1 MVETFKVIVAAGSTL
16 GGHDAMRHT
25 VAEVHPHIVTPS
37 LLAVD
42 SETGCHRHKDLCS
55 KQTQPQEQQQ
65 SLSPSLFVDR
75 SFSLEN

>member
-16 GGHDAMRHT
+16 GGHDAMRHA
-25 VAEVHPHIVTPS
+25 VAEVHPHIVTSS

-42 SETGCHRHKDLCS
+42 SETGCHRHKDLYS
-55 KQTQPQEQQQ
+55 KQTQSQEQQ
-65 SLSPSLFVDR
+65 SLSQSLFLDR

>member
-55 KQTQPQEQQQ
+55 KQTESQEQQ
-65 SLSPSLFVDR
+65 SLYESLFLDR